1 MDMVFR
7 LYNDKSWKT
16 LLVEK
21 DRLLLSTGSYSTPIE
36 FLEAYNEEGIKKWLR
51 TKKEIL
57 IPDITEMTLPHGSS
71 KLKIKGMSHEMLEF
85 GNAEEAEGVAEFV
98 SKRRGFRP
106 RVESM
111 SLWSSIQSSVI
122 GLVITFILGFVLYM
136 DAKKI
141 AEGGLVDTSGRR
153 AWMNK
158 LIVSIAEFLGV
169 TGSIIVTVLCALVFF
184 YLIWRK
190 IQQPPNQVVYS

>member
-7 LYNDKSWKT
+7 LYNDKSWKS

-21 DRLLLSTGSYSTPIE
+21 DRLLVSTGSYSTPIE

-57 IPDITEMTLPHGSS
+57 IPDITEMTLPQGSS

-98 SKRRGFRP
+98 SKKRGFRP

-141 AEGGLVDTSGRR
+141 AEGGVVDTSGRK
-153 AWMNK
+153 AWMKK